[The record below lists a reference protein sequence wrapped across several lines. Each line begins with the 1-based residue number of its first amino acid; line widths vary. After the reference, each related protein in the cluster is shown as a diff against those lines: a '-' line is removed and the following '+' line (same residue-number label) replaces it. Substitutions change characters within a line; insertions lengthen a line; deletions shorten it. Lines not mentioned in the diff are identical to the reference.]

1 MSEHSQ
7 KEIKMGVRSDSISAR
22 RRPVRVQDHL
32 AQVPLFNELPG
43 TDLDPI
49 ARGTTELNVARG
61 EVIFRRGEP
70 CVGFHIV
77 VYGQIKLMF
86 VSSAGDE
93 KVVRLIGPG
102 DSFGEALMFMGKDYI
117 VTAQALADTLLLH
130 VGREVLLTEMDRR
143 PSVARKMLAGLS
155 QRLHSLMGDVEA
167 YSLRSGAQ
175 RVIGYLL
182 KYPDM
187 IEGHPFR
194 LEASKSVIASRLNL
208 TPEHFSRILRELTD
222 RKLIRVRG
230 REITA
235 LNMDA
240 LVNYRG

>member
-7 KEIKMGVRSDSISAR
+7 GEIKMGVRSDSISAR

-43 TDLDPI
+43 ADLDPI
-49 ARGTTELNVARG
+49 ARGTTELYVARG
-61 EVIFRRGEP
+61 EVVFRRGEP
-70 CVGFHIV
+70 CMGFHIV

-86 VSSAGDE
+86 VSSRGDE

-102 DSFGEALMFMGKDYI
+102 DSFGEALMFMGKNYI

-130 VGREVLLTEMDRR
+130 VGREALLTEMERR
-143 PSVARKMLAGLS
+143 PSISRKMLAGLS

-182 KYPDM
+182 KDPDM
-187 IEGHPFR
+187 VEGHPFR
-194 LEASKSVIASRLNL
+194 LEASKAVIASRLNL

-222 RKLIRVRG
+222 RHLIRVRG
-230 REITA
+230 REITV